1 MKLSRLA
8 LLSLFALTSSPVW
21 ADGIVTVYS
30 ADGLHDGDNSWY
42 QYQFAAF
49 TKATGIKV
57 QYVEGGSGAIVERL
71 AKERTNPQADVL
83 VTVPPFIQRAAKEQL
98 LAEFEPQG
106 SDQIPGVHDRYSP
119 LVNNYLTFIYN
130 SRLLKTAP
138 ASWQDLLDSRF
149 RNKLQYSTPGQA
161 GDGTAVMLQA
171 FHSLGSKDAGF
182 DYLGKLQTNNVGPS
196 ASTGKLTA
204 LVNKGELYVANGD
217 LQMNLSQ
224 MARNPHVQIFW
235 PADAKGERSALALPY
250 TIGLVQNGPNGENGK
265 KLINFLLDKPAQASV
280 SALSWGLPA
289 RSDVTPEDAN
299 FKAAKAAL
307 DGVKSW
313 EPNWDD
319 VAVSLSADI
328 ARWHQVTDSE

>member
-224 MARNPHVQIFW
+224 MARNPYVQIFW

-307 DGVKSW
+307 NGVKSW
-313 EPNWDD
+313 EPNWDE
-319 VAVSLSADI
+319 VAASLSADI